1 VIGYGDGEE
10 ETSMSTSMATKRT
23 PEMSSGLKTG
33 TVVVFYLLTLLTG
46 GFFLF
51 VGGKLSFVVNLTAA
65 TFYIAVTLMF
75 HVLAKGHKNR
85 L

>member
-1 VIGYGDGEE
+1 
-10 ETSMSTSMATKRT
+10 MSTSMATKRT
-23 PEMSSGLKTG
+23 LEVSSGLKTG

-51 VGGKLSFVVNLTAA
+51 IGGKLGFVVDLTAA
-65 TFYIAVTLMF
+65 TFYIAVTVMF
-75 HVLAKGHKNR
+75 HALTKTHKNR